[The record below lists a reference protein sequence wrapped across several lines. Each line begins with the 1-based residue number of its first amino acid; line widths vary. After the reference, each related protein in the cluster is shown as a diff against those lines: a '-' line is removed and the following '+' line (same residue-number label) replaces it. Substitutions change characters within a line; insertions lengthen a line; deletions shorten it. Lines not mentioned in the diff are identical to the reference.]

1 MCAQPAVITSGTAV
15 ALTVGMNKPTIETS
29 SKLMKQAPKGKLAM
43 PMLLWI
49 AGVPFGLVLVLWF
62 FFFRG

>member
-1 MCAQPAVITSGTAV
+1 MAV
-15 ALTVGMNKPTIETS
+15 ALTDGMNNSTIESS